1 MYRKQH
7 SHYRPQFTEKSSRL
21 SIVSCI
27 FGKSGQKR
35 FLMMNCAD
43 RRFRVL
49 NQNDSTVKV
58 VRYMLFWQAIDGAR
72 PSALSS
78 LTKRSVT
85 ISIIYAIE
93 AHRST
98 LMTFACCINPW

>member
-1 MYRKQH
+1 
-7 SHYRPQFTEKSSRL
+7 
-21 SIVSCI
+21 
-27 FGKSGQKR
+27 
-35 FLMMNCAD
+35 MMNCAD

-98 LMTFACCINPW
+98 DRKSTRLNSSHVSISYAVFCLKKKKKNIILNPMTYKLNNDFISH